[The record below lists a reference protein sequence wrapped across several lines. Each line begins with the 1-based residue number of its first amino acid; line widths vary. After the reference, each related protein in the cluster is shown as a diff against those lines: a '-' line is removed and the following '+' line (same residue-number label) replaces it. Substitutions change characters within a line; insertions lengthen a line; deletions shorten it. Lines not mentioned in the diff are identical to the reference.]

1 MKKSVIVLASL
12 ATLGVAVVLVDHLS
26 RPDDNAISISDIS
39 TSTQQTEPHVQGLAD
54 LPRGE
59 PRNITRG
66 YNEYLNTDYKF
77 SVFYP
82 QDLQFDQRD
91 EGKGAKSIIFE
102 DANGEKGFQIFV
114 VPYSDTT
121 ITTERF
127 KDDEPS
133 GVLQDPVN
141 MLVDGVKA
149 TAFYGHVPDF
159 GDTREVWFIRD
170 GFLYEVATYK
180 ELEPWLSEIMSTWKF
195 L

>member
-1 MKKSVIVLASL
+1 MKTFLI
-12 ATLGVAVVLVDHLS
+12 TLGSLLILSAAAVLLDRLS
-26 RPDDNAISISDIS
+26 RPDLSATATLGLSNS
-39 TSTQQTEPHVQGLAD
+39 TAQVHVQGLVD
-54 LPRGE
+54 LPKGE

-82 QDLQFDQRD
+82 QDLQFNQRD
-91 EGKGAKSIIFE
+91 EGKGAKSMVFE

-127 KDDEPS
+127 KQDEPS
-133 GVLQDPVN
+133 GVLREPVN
-141 MLVDGVKA
+141 FTVDGVKA
-149 TAFYGHVPDF
+149 TAFYGHIPDL
-159 GDTREVWFIRD
+159 GDTREIWFIRG

-180 ELEPWLSEIMSTWKF
+180 ELEPWLADIMATWKF